1 MIYYLRSMM
10 PVEVPIPPPFS
21 VMVIDADPMSAW
33 ITVPGLLAVA
43 ALILGYTALSAR
55 QSEINYGE

>member
-1 MIYYLRSMM
+1 MFNRI
-10 PVEVPIPPPFS
+10 IPPPFS